1 MPRSS
6 TSNGAIA
13 YTDSQRLGSPLLEDS
28 APPLRR
34 LPSAPSSRSASGAKA
49 LRRFRK
55 VIVAQ
60 MARMRAERA
69 ANVNPPALSAA
80 REYMRYYLP
89 KTSDG
94 KLLSLRCSE
103 AEFTSHVG
111 SGVSIYMHF
120 VKMTGWLFVLATLIA
135 IPQFIANAGGHGLHL
150 NWPWGSKDCDTALAG
165 KSGIMRLVAQVMS
178 TLGWLF
184 FSAMLGN
191 ATFTAQVAKT

>member
-94 KLLSLRCSE
+94 KLLSLRWIGTWKVTM
-103 AEFTSHVG
+103 APNLW
-111 SGVSIYMHF
+111 GVFRS
-120 VKMTGWLFVLATLIA
+120 
-135 IPQFIANAGGHGLHL
+135 
-150 NWPWGSKDCDTALAG
+150 CE
-165 KSGIMRLVAQVMS
+165 
-178 TLGWLF
+178 LGELERD
-184 FSAMLGN
+184 LERE
-191 ATFTAQVAKT
+191 Q